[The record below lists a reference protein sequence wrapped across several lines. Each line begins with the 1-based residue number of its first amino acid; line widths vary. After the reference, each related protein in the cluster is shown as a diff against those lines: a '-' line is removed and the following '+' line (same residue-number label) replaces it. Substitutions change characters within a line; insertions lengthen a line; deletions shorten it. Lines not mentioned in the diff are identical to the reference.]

1 MPNFAILDGNNKVIN
16 VIVADSIEILSSYN
30 NVVEDNKQTS
40 AIIGY
45 VYDSILD
52 DFVEFVAIEEP
63 TELAES
69 TEVTE
74 TVEVVE

>member
-30 NVVEDNKQTS
+30 NVVEDNKQTP
-40 AIIGY
+40 AMIGQ

-52 DFVEFVAIEEP
+52 YFVEFVAIEEP
-63 TELAES
+63 A
-69 TEVTE
+69 
-74 TVEVVE
+74 EVVE